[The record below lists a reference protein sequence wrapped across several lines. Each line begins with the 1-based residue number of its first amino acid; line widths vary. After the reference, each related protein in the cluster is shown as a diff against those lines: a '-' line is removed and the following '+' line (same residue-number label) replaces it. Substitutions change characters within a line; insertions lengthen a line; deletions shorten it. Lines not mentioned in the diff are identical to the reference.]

1 MATATREPETRVG
14 NDPLWGIEQN
24 GINPIPDAERHGGPL
39 ELFWIWTA
47 ANISVLAIWYGS
59 VAVSNGLNLWQ
70 GILAALVATSVSFLL
85 VGLVSLAG
93 KRAGAPT
100 WVLSRAPFGVI
111 GNAFPN
117 LTSYLSL
124 VGWETYLVAFSALTV
139 EALFARL
146 GWPTGR
152 GLLAISFVL
161 IAALIIAIGLLG
173 HATIARIQTWFTWA
187 FAALT
192 IIFVILEIPKIDG
205 SKVTALHAGPWGSGW
220 LATTSILMAGLGLS
234 WANSGADYSRYLPR
248 NVRSRSVVWWTTFG
262 GSLAPFLLIVFG
274 VLLSAKNPSGL
285 NSAPN
290 PISYLAIDLPTWF
303 VVPYLVVAVG
313 GLVAGAVLDI
323 YSSGLNLL
331 TLGVRLPRYQ
341 SVVIDG
347 TIMIIGNIYILFFAG
362 SFIGPFVAFLLVL
375 GVPLTAWVAVFLVDM
390 LFFRR
395 DGYQEEELY
404 NFRSGPY
411 FYLNGFNP
419 RAIIAWFVAVI
430 VGLGLTTTSV
440 GWLSWLGWWAKGNS
454 TLATS
459 NIGLLVA
466 FVVGAGLFWLLNL
479 VPMPGTVQ
487 PAAASRGTNPSASSE

>member
-1 MATATREPETRVG
+1 MATARETERSAAET
-14 NDPLWGIEQN
+14 DPLWGIEQN
-24 GINPIPDAERHGGPL
+24 GINPISESERHGSPL

-59 VAVSNGLNLWQ
+59 LAVSNGLNLWQ
-70 GILAALVATSVSFLL
+70 GILSALVATSVSFLL

-100 WVLSRAPFGVI
+100 WVLSRASFGVL

-117 LTSYLSL
+117 ITSYLSL

-139 EALFARL
+139 EALFSRL
-146 GWPTGR
+146 GWPTGH
-152 GLLAISFVL
+152 GLLAVSFVL

-173 HATIARIQTWFTWA
+173 HATIVRIQTWFTWA
-187 FAALT
+187 FAVLT
-192 IIFVILEIPKIDG
+192 VVFVILEIPKIDG
-205 SKVTALHAGPWGSGW
+205 AKVTALHAGSWGSGW
-220 LATTSILMAGLGLS
+220 LATTSVLMAGLGLS

-248 NVRSRSVVWWTTFG
+248 NVRSSAVVGWTTFG

-274 VLLSAKNPSGL
+274 VLLSAKNPTGL
-285 NSAPN
+285 VNASN
-290 PISYLAIDLPTWF
+290 PISYLATDLPTWF
-303 VVPYLVVAVG
+303 VVPYLIVAVG

-331 TLGVRLPRYQ
+331 TLGLRLPRYQ
-341 SVVIDG
+341 SVAIDG

-362 SFIGPFVAFLLVL
+362 SFIGPFEAFLLVL

-390 LFFRR
+390 LVLRR
-395 DGYQEEELY
+395 DGYQEAELY

-419 RAIIAWFVAVI
+419 RALIAWFVAVI

-440 GWLSWLGWWAKGNS
+440 GWLTWLGWWAKGNS
-454 TLATS
+454 VLATS
-459 NIGLLVA
+459 NVGLLLA
-466 FVVGAGLFWLLNL
+466 FVVGAVLFWILSL
-479 VPMPGTVQ
+479 VPMPGIDRPSTV
-487 PAAASRGTNPSASSE
+487 SRERVTHRA